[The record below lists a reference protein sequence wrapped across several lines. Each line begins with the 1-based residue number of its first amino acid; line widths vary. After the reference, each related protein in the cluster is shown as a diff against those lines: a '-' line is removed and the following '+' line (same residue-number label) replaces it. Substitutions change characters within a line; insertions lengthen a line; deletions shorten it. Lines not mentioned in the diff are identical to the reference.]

1 MAREPVGPDTDTADG
16 RAVWLLV
23 EQRGAP
29 PAEVSVRFTP
39 DQRVADLA
47 GALARNVGEGAGDR
61 LALPDGQLLE
71 ATALIVDAPIREG
84 DLLRLV
90 DERYRPEV
98 QPVAALELRVVAGPS
113 AGLRF
118 RLPDGVQTLGRGQ
131 CDLQIANDP
140 AVSRLHAEVSVREGE
155 AFFDRIQGRNGIR
168 RDGELITAPYHIR
181 PGEVLEAGRS
191 LLSVTAASP
200 AHRVPGRGGSLPF
213 RNHPRP
219 GPIGGT
225 APDPCDLEDRCR
237 LCLPTL
243 WERRPQD
250 PDFLRLRLGWANWP
264 DRDGDKVRHAAP
276 VTIDLAA
283 HAVLGVTGDEAG
295 RLGLTRWLAVQ
306 AAALHRPSDL
316 RIAAL
321 LSGRKLEDWGWL
333 KWVPHTASSPGVRQ
347 RAIAVRG
354 DPGAPDTDVWSEIA
368 DAAAGRAHVLVI
380 AEDGGAE
387 AEVILAEARER
398 GAGGRLHVLWLG
410 DRAPEDASATVWIQ
424 PAATGR
430 AHLRVPGR
438 GVDLEDAVPDAIDVA
453 MAARMARDL
462 AGIEEAPAPPRL
474 PVPVARA
481 SIAVEPLG
489 VGGVAPGDGVAAE
502 AEAAARP
509 TGGARRTSRE
519 LRITVE
525 LDGRPCDVV
534 VDVDSDKTIG
544 DLAAALA
551 AHGGLDGG
559 ARPERLALRHRRS
572 GRVLAPNQLVHA
584 SGLRTGDVLALE
596 PAGNDVAMS
605 RPHPRHVADG
615 VDESGQ
621 VPFNRPPRIARR
633 TMASDLRLDPPPQ
646 PGPTMGQALRPLLP
660 VGVGL
665 VLGLGMGLATF
676 VITKGQQLTLLLFL
690 LLGPLMGIVSAAF
703 PLADVFSRR
712 RAYREESAEFR
723 NRVAELRTNLS
734 SLVAEEA
741 RGLHEAAPAPDALSA
756 WAAALDRRLWERDP
770 EGPDWLVL
778 RVGVTDEPSRL
789 SVELAEGGDPELRS
803 EVDEVVAER
812 ARLQGVPLLLGLA
825 QVGTAGLC
833 GTPGSVESLA
843 RWLMLQVATLHS
855 PRDVVV
861 AAAVPARERDRWEW
875 LGWLPHVHS
884 DTAPVSGQLV
894 VSDAEPAA
902 ASGLLKRLLT
912 LLDERRN
919 AGASPQ
925 QTTSVVLLVHEEVR
939 LPPGEVSHLLA
950 AGPAQRIHT
959 IWMGSQRDRLPREC
973 GALLEVDAVGGLT
986 LTVPARGESISGSN
1000 SDDVSLEAA
1009 AEASRALAPLR
1020 DPTVRGAQVGV
1031 PRTVG
1036 LAELLDLQED
1046 PQRGIQARWERDLAQ
1061 HGEGRDLSAPIGIA
1075 AGHRQFS
1082 ISVRRDGPHGLVG
1095 GMTGSG
1101 KSELLQT
1108 VVAALAARHSPQA
1121 LNFLLVDYKGGA
1133 AFRDCVDLP
1142 HTVGFVTDLD
1152 GRLVNRALTS
1162 MRAELARRERLQGDA
1177 GVKDLEEFERILPDK
1192 APPSLLIIVDEF
1204 AALATELPEF
1214 VDGMVDIA
1222 QRGRSLGIHLVLAT
1236 QRPAGVIGP
1245 KIRANTPLRLSLRFK
1260 DESDSE
1266 DILKT
1271 RDAARPGLPPGRVFT
1286 VTSSGELIEFQA
1298 GYGGAHGLASPGPAP
1313 IRVRDLEFGGVA
1325 AAAPGARTA
1334 SAEVESDLR
1343 RLVAVM
1349 NEVNRR
1355 LDLAPPHRP
1364 WLPAL
1369 PPLLSLSTLP
1379 AVQGWR
1385 GPTAM
1390 IGLLDEPVTQSQT
1403 PLSFPLQ
1410 EEGTLLV
1417 YGSSGSGKTTLLRTI
1432 AVSAAE
1438 AAHPAALNLYALDFA
1453 TRLLASL
1460 DALPHCGGVI
1470 MGDEVARAAKL
1481 MTWLQKEAERRRAL
1495 LGAAAAPTLSD
1506 YLAAE
1511 PAMRLPYIL
1520 VLVDGYSG
1528 FVSALENVDMGAP
1541 VDAFKALLTTGRP
1554 LGMAFV
1560 VTADR
1565 AEKGVANLR
1574 VYRRLILNASQDDY
1588 ATFSL
1593 PRGLYEHGELEPGRG
1608 YTFTSNPKRAL
1619 EVQCALVG
1627 ADPAGQ
1633 AQAAAV
1639 AAIGSRLTEQHGR
1652 VPVPRIETLP
1662 TDLSPDA
1669 LPAPASSLEAVIGLR
1684 ENDDDTLGPARVDLG
1699 ETGHFVISGPAG
1711 SGRTNALGAFAC
1723 SLNAADDPPATHL
1736 LTFRRQH
1743 ALTDQGLWT
1752 SVALGEEACR
1762 ELLARL
1768 AAAARE
1774 APSGAEPAVLF
1785 LDDGEELVAG
1795 MGLPDLDWLVQE
1807 GAERGF
1813 RAVIAVDA
1821 QKELSSRGWMTQVA
1835 RARHGLVLEPGFGVD
1850 GSIAGQPSVKLPQ
1863 SRTPLP
1869 RGRGYLVR
1877 DGRYE
1882 VIQVARLR
1890 LA

>member
-1 MAREPVGPDTDTADG
+1 VARKPAGPDTDTAEG
-16 RAVWLLV
+16 RAIWLLV

-29 PAEVSVRFTP
+29 PAEVSVRFTS
-39 DQRVADLA
+39 DQRVAELA
-47 GALARNVGEGAGDR
+47 GALARHAGEGAGDR

-71 ATALIVDAPIREG
+71 PTTLIVDAPIRAG
-84 DLLRLV
+84 DLVRLV
-90 DERYRPEV
+90 DERYRPDV

-131 CDLQIANDP
+131 CNLQIANDP
-140 AVSRLHAEVSVREGE
+140 AVSRLHAQVSVREGE

-168 RDGELITAPYHIR
+168 RDGDLITAPYHIR
-181 PGEVLEAGRS
+181 PGEVLEVGRS
-191 LLSVTAASP
+191 LLTVTTASP

-213 RNHPRP
+213 GSHPRT
-219 GPIGGT
+219 GPAGGA

-264 DRDGDKVRHAAP
+264 APDGQTVRHAAP
-276 VTIDLAA
+276 VTMDLAE
-283 HAVLGVTGDEAG
+283 HAVLAVTGDEAG
-295 RLGLTRWLAVQ
+295 RLGLTRWLAIQ

-316 RIAAL
+316 WIAAL
-321 LSGRKLEDWGWL
+321 LSGRRLEDWGWL
-333 KWVPHTASSPGVRQ
+333 KWLPHTASSPGARQ

-354 DPGAPDTDVWSEIA
+354 DSGPLDADVWSELV

-430 AHLRVPGR
+430 AHLRLPR
-438 GVDLEDAVPDAIDVA
+438 RDVDLEDAVPDAIDVA
-453 MAARMARDL
+453 IAARIARDL
-462 AGIEEAPAPPRL
+462 AGIEEAPGPPVL
-474 PVPVARA
+474 PVPAS
-481 SIAVEPLG
+481 SIAVELLG
-489 VGGVAPGDGVAAE
+489 VSGVAPGDGAAAV

-509 TGGARRTSRE
+509 AVSARRTSRE

-525 LDGRPCDVV
+525 LDERPRDVV
-534 VDVDSDKTIG
+534 VDVDSDKTVG

-551 AHGGLDGG
+551 AHVRLDGDAG
-559 ARPERLALRHRRS
+559 PERLALRHPRS
-572 GRVLAPNQLVHA
+572 DRVLAPGQLVHA
-584 SGLRTGDVLALE
+584 SGLRTGDVLVLE
-596 PAGNDVAMS
+596 PAGNDVTTS

-621 VPFNRPPRIARR
+621 VAFNRPPRIARR
-633 TMASDLRLDPPPQ
+633 TVASDLRLDPPPP

-660 VGVGL
+660 VGIGL

-690 LLGPLMGIVSAAF
+690 LLGPLMGIVSAVF
-703 PLADVFSRR
+703 PLADVIGRR
-712 RAYREESAEFR
+712 RAYREQSAEFR
-723 NRVAELRTNLS
+723 NQVAELRTNLS
-734 SLVAEEA
+734 SLQAEEA
-741 RGLHEAAPAPDALSA
+741 RELQEAAPAPGALSA

-778 RVGVTDEPSRL
+778 RAGVTDEASRL
-789 SVELAEGGDPELRS
+789 SVEVAEGGDPELRS
-803 EVDEVVAER
+803 EVDEVVAAH
-812 ARLQGVPLLLGLA
+812 ARLQGVPLLLDLA
-825 QVGTAGLC
+825 RVGTVGLC
-833 GTPGSVESLA
+833 GTRGSVESLA

-861 AAAVPARERDRWEW
+861 AAAVPALERDRWEW

-884 DTAPVSGQLV
+884 DTAPLTGQLV

-925 QTTSVVLLVHEEVR
+925 QTTSVVLLVHEEMR

-959 IWMGSQRDRLPREC
+959 IWMGSQRDSLPREC
-973 GALLEVDAVGGLT
+973 GALLEVDALQGLT
-986 LTVPARGESISGSN
+986 LTLPARGESVSGSN
-1000 SDDVSLEAA
+1000 SDDVSLEVAA
-1009 AEASRALAPLR
+1009 GASRALAPLR
-1020 DPTVRGAQVGV
+1020 DPTARGAQVGV

-1046 PQRGIQARWERDLAQ
+1046 PQRGVQARWERDLAQ
-1061 HGEGRDLSAPIGIA
+1061 DGERRDLSAPIGIA

-1108 VVAALAARHSPQA
+1108 LVAALAARYSPQT

-1177 GVKDLEEFERILPDK
+1177 GVKDLEEFERLLPDQ

-1222 QRGRSLGIHLVLAT
+1222 QRGRSLGIHLILAT

-1271 RDAARPGLPPGRVFT
+1271 KDAARPGLPPGRVFT

-1298 GYGGAHGLASPGPAP
+1298 GYAGAQGLASPGPAP

-1325 AAAPGARTA
+1325 AAQPGAKTA

-1355 LDLAPPHRP
+1355 LDFAPPHRP

-1390 IGLLDEPVTQSQT
+1390 IGLLDEPGTQSQT

-1438 AAHPAALNLYALDFA
+1438 ATDPASLNMYVLDFA
-1453 TRLLASL
+1453 TRLLGSL
-1460 DALPHCGGVI
+1460 GALPHCGGVI

-1511 PAMRLPYIL
+1511 PAVRLPYIL

-1528 FVSALENVDMGAP
+1528 FVSALENVDTGAP

-1574 VYRRLILNASQDDY
+1574 TSRRLVLNASQDDY

-1608 YTFTSNPKRAL
+1608 YTFTSSPKRAL

-1627 ADPAGQ
+1627 ADPAGP

-1639 AAIGSRLTEQHGR
+1639 AAIGSRLTEEHGR
-1652 VPVPRIETLP
+1652 APVPRIETLP
-1662 TDLSPDA
+1662 TDLGPDA

-1684 ENDDDTLGPARVDLG
+1684 ENDDDTLGPARIDLG

-1711 SGRTNALGAFAC
+1711 SGRTNVLGAFAY
-1723 SLNAADDPPATHL
+1723 SLNAADDPATTHL
-1736 LTFRRQH
+1736 LTCRRQH
-1743 ALTDQGLWT
+1743 ALADQGLWT

-1774 APSGAEPAVLF
+1774 APAGTEPAVLF

-1821 QKELSSRGWMTQVA
+1821 QKELSSRGWITQVA

-1850 GSIAGQPSVKLPQ
+1850 GSIAGQPAVKLPQ

-1877 DGRYE
+1877 GGRYE